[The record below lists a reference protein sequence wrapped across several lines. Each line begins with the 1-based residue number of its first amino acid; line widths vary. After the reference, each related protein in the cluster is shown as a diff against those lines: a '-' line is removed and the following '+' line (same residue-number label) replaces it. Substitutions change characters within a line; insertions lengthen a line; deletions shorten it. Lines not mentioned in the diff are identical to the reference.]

1 MPVLIEYMELPAH
14 TQRQLRVPFGVL
26 IENGYLSAGDALY
39 FEGDLKKVARVL
51 ANGHIRYQDGVE
63 GSIHAVGQHITGAPC
78 NGWEAWYYQDSETG
92 ELRPIDVLRKR
103 FLREA
108 YGSEK

>member
-1 MPVLIEYMELPAH
+1 
-14 TQRQLRVPFGVL
+14 PFGALV
-26 IENGYLSAGDALY
+26 ENGYLSAGDPLY
-39 FEGDLKKVARVL
+39 FEGNSNKAARVL

-63 GSIHAVGQHITGAPC
+63 GSIHAVGRHITGAPC
-78 NGWEAWYYQDSETG
+78 NGWEVWCYQDSETG